1 MVDKLFNLNTS
12 KNIQIIR
19 FLMVTSLKLHGLTNR
34 YFKMLLP
41 HFHVYYSNVRAR
53 SCLLSAPIRSY
64 RSSISAK
71 QRSWLTPKQFWAC
84 KNNANILD
92 FSAISQI
99 VEQIYIVSENII
111 NIQKAWG
118 WMEYEQQE
126 FAYGYHNIGWER
138 VQILL
143 LFQKSGF
150 QWICSICTFA
160 SSISSLASAKSCAI
174 SMFKYCLHPSSLP
187 LPSKLD
193 HPQK

>member
-1 MVDKLFNLNTS
+1 
-12 KNIQIIR
+12 
-19 FLMVTSLKLHGLTNR
+19 
-34 YFKMLLP
+34 MLLP

-84 KNNANILD
+84 NNNANILD

-99 VEQIYIVSENII
+99 VEQIYIVSENIR

-118 WMEYEQQE
+118 WMEYAQQE
-126 FAYGYHNIGWER
+126 FVYGYDNRLGKSSDSTS
-138 VQILL
+138 
-143 LFQKSGF
+143 FQKSGF